1 MRDFNLLHIVA
12 LKASLKGLNGAAL
25 QLQSAPLL
33 RCRFKRHMA
42 RGKIMIANLE
52 ATRFAAES
60 EVSRYGVVS

>member
-12 LKASLKGLNGAAL
+12 LKANLKGLNGAAL

-33 RCRFKRHMA
+33 QCRFKRHMA

-52 ATRFAAES
+52 ATHFAAES